1 MSNTIADNPPKD
13 TERFPW
19 DNKRDVLLL
28 SSVQTHGVHKAKGTR
43 GVKELWE
50 KVNATFFQNCKAEL
64 KKYNKPGS
72 IRRLTKRF
80 QSLLEDGKKY
90 KDSGNL
96 SRESGNLREKMTKIR
111 DIIEDIEL
119 VSETKKQTAQDKAI
133 ISDKMNAVERA
144 TLGPAKE
151 DLENRKKQRAEDV
164 VSRKRR
170 NNIEGHGTR
179 KSIDG
184 VVTKDDGTVV
194 SAGASSGKTTI
205 TGKTSAEEMFMLY
218 LYEDMKKD
226 INKNEETK
234 VEDDNHEDTTNK
246 LMATYLKRYSVSEI
260 VHNMDVTDSTKEK
273 IVRINYDKSID
284 EHNYNKILSLVSI
297 YCCKG
302 EDFSMANF
310 TSGAK
315 NCDIG
320 GFCVYNIF
328 NYFQNVKETVHR
340 EELQRKNFELNN
352 TTPLPVNSS
361 TNAAVHPS
369 TTVSSLSCSSDLPSS
384 SVDISTNTHT
394 LSYDDKDM
402 DSEDI
407 VDNDDDV
414 SIPTTIGGDDSD
426 DMLMGG
432 FVCDDYEN
440 EDAIDTSND
449 GVSTNSEFLAIA
461 SATSIVTHAPVT
473 ATGVR
478 VQAARAKVKLIQ
490 KQKQNWKDAV
500 TSTLNSNEADSSDS
514 DDESSLEDTDQAT
527 LQVSHAT
534 EPTRALL
541 PVSHDS
547 SAAVVNSTAPA
558 TANIV
563 VANVT
568 TEPPAPAPA
577 EPSQDLLALL
587 HNTTSTDV
595 RGAAGGNKNKEE
607 MMRKKT
613 HQQKNRVLPP
623 PPSVGGGQQEQLDYY
638 HSSIAIT
645 STSTTSSNSN
655 TTTTTST
662 SSGRGVRGKRPRFV
676 HDEEAGGNQTTY
688 CGHGYSIKSR
698 KCPDCSGASAFDQLT

>member
-50 KVNATFFQNCKAEL
+50 KVNATFFHNCKAEL
-64 KKYNKPGS
+64 KKYNKTGS
-72 IRRLTKRF
+72 VRRLMKRF
-80 QSLLEDGKKY
+80 ESLLEDGKKY

-96 SRESGNLREKMTKIR
+96 SRESGNLNEKMTKIR
-111 DIIEDIEL
+111 DIIEDIEQ

-133 ISDKMNAVERA
+133 INDKMNAVERA

-184 VVTKDDGTVV
+184 LVTKDDGTVV
-194 SAGASSGKTTI
+194 SAGANSGKTTI

-234 VEDDNHEDTTNK
+234 NDDTNHEDTTNK
-246 LMATYLKRYSVSEI
+246 LMTTYLKRYSVSEI

-340 EELQRKNFELNN
+340 EELQRKNFELR

-369 TTVSSLSCSSDLPSS
+369 TTVSSLSCSSSDLQHSS
-384 SVDISTNTHT
+384 SVDISTNTYT
-394 LSYDDKDM
+394 LYDDKDM

-432 FVCDDYEN
+432 FVCDDNEN

-449 GVSTNSEFLAIA
+449 GVSTNLAIA

-478 VQAARAKVKLIQ
+478 VQAARANVKLI
-490 KQKQNWKDAV
+490 QKQNWKDAV

-527 LQVSHAT
+527 LQVSHASTTAVVDIAPAAANIAVANIVGATIAT

-568 TEPPAPAPA
+568 TELPAPAPA

-595 RGAAGGNKNKEE
+595 RGAAGGNKNK
-607 MMRKKT
+607 
-613 HQQKNRVLPP
+613 
-623 PPSVGGGQQEQLDYY
+623 
-638 HSSIAIT
+638 
-645 STSTTSSNSN
+645 
-655 TTTTTST
+655 
-662 SSGRGVRGKRPRFV
+662 
-676 HDEEAGGNQTTY
+676 
-688 CGHGYSIKSR
+688 
-698 KCPDCSGASAFDQLT
+698 